1 MSLKPYR
8 KQEPLLGKL
17 KMQELSWEAVKKII
31 KRFAEKG
38 ILGLIHYLDHQNN
51 QKIILYE

>member
-1 MSLKPYR
+1 M
-8 KQEPLLGKL
+8 LGKL